1 MVECLPHDDGARNR
15 DHHREPKV
23 YNEYDY
29 RFGGMIVEH
38 KLDPLDTPKNQQ
50 RVLHA
55 LRGTRKTSKLLCAYS
70 KVFVCIPCWSEWHS
84 TEPMETCIK
93 VSRPLRILKS
103 SLLIQVP
110 LHFEPSASSPRSDT
124 VDTNVVPRVLGRV
137 IDLDYRLELAR
148 APCTTTKGGRAVKLA
163 HDPYVTTKCG
173 RTVELAHY
181 IIRHPRVLPSDG
193 DPALHCRSR
202 CACGV

>member
-23 YNEYDY
+23 YSEYDY

-70 KVFVCIPCWSEWHS
+70 KVFVYAYLAGPNGTRLSQWR
-84 TEPMETCIK
+84 P
-93 VSRPLRILKS
+93 VSRY
-103 SLLIQVP
+103 QG
-110 LHFEPSASSPRSDT
+110 H
-124 VDTNVVPRVLGRV
+124 
-137 IDLDYRLELAR
+137 
-148 APCTTTKGGRAVKLA
+148 
-163 HDPYVTTKCG
+163 
-173 RTVELAHY
+173 
-181 IIRHPRVLPSDG
+181 
-193 DPALHCRSR
+193 
-202 CACGV
+202 